1 MRVHYCSLRTKF
13 DINVNEPHVL
23 KWMKYAMSKRFNGFR
38 SALHKK
44 LQAYATKEEALQNR
58 PEEIEDLDDWIY
70 LCDLFS
76 SEKFQAP
83 PQTYSKNRSKLRCNH
98 CSGSKNF
105 IQHKKEKAKQ
115 LGESVGPVQLFHDTR
130 WSVEK
135 RWVNEQARDLYEKMI
150 EMLDETQTGESERTE
165 AEICEEV
172 LGKAS
177 SFNKNFAF
185 CVTKQHD
192 TSNVTKL
199 RGIVEQQQNR
209 IKDLE
214 EQLILFDQ
222 QKEKI
227 KLLEEQEEKLFEM
240 LTHMTIATVHV
251 QPATKPTRQPSP
263 SPTAD
268 ESSSFATTTSK
279 ASTSNV

>member
-105 IQHKKEKAKQ
+105 IQHKKEK
-115 LGESVGPVQLFHDTR
+115 
-130 WSVEK
+130 
-135 RWVNEQARDLYEKMI
+135 EKMI